1 LSEGSLSFE
10 RMEQVRGELGLGVN
24 RFLKLA
30 GIAKATYY
38 RRKQGSQARSCP
50 AQQQIVQEV
59 STYAEQHPRYGYRR
73 VWALLAREGISASPS
88 TVYRLMKRF
97 GQLQQSPRRRGY
109 RYSPPPRPER
119 MGLTV
124 GLDFTRWGKARLCN
138 VIEYQSRY
146 CLAAV
151 ATLTEDAQ
159 AASNALSQAILQ
171 AEQLKLPTQGIE
183 VKSDQGTAFKAK
195 AFTEFL
201 EASCCG
207 QTLSAV
213 GKPQG
218 MGRVERFHRTLKEE
232 YLQYEEVESL
242 DELNRV
248 LESFR
253 EDYNTRRPHQAL
265 DYKTPLEV
273 IRSAQETGIV

>member
-1 LSEGSLSFE
+1 
-10 RMEQVRGELGLGVN
+10 METVPQEMGLGVN
-24 RFLKLA
+24 RFLQLA
-30 GIAKATYY
+30 GTAKATYY
-38 RRKQGSQARSCP
+38 RRKQGIP
-50 AQQQIVQEV
+50 
-59 STYAEQHPRYGYRR
+59 
-73 VWALLAREGISASPS
+73 ASPS
-88 TVYRLMKRF
+88 TVYCLMKRF
-97 GQLQQSPRRRGY
+97 GRLQQSPRRGGY

-119 MGLTV
+119 MGLTM
-124 GLDFTRWGKARLCN
+124 GLDFTRWGKDRLCN
-138 VIEYQSRY
+138 VIKYQSRY

-159 AASNALSQAILQ
+159 AASNALGQAILQ
-171 AEQLKLPTQGIE
+171 TERLKLPTQGIE

-201 EASCCG
+201 EASCWG

-218 MGRVERFHRTLKEE
+218 MGRVERFHRTLEVE
-232 YLQYEEVESL
+232 SLQYEEVESL
-242 DELNRV
+242 DEPNRV

>member
-1 LSEGSLSFE
+1 
-10 RMEQVRGELGLGVN
+10 MEQVRGELGLGVN

-59 STYAEQHPRYGYRR
+59 SNYAEQHPRYGYRR

-183 VKSDQGTAFKAK
+183 VKSDQGTAFKAN

>member
-1 LSEGSLSFE
+1 
-10 RMEQVRGELGLGVN
+10 VGLVGP
-24 RFLKLA
+24 
-30 GIAKATYY
+30 GGYP
-38 RRKQGSQARSCP
+38 SQ
-50 AQQQIVQEV
+50 
-59 STYAEQHPRYGYRR
+59 
-73 VWALLAREGISASPS
+73 PS
-88 TVYRLMKRF
+88 TVYGLKKRF
-97 GQLQQSPRRRGY
+97 GRLLQSPRRRGY

-119 MGLTV
+119 MGLIA

-159 AASNALSQAILQ
+159 AASNALGQAILQ
-171 AEQLKLPTQGIE
+171 AERLKLPTQGIE

-195 AFTEFL
+195 AFTKFL
-201 EASCCG
+201 EASCCD
-207 QTLSAV
+207 QTSSAV
-213 GKPQG
+213 GEPQG

-232 YLQYEEVESL
+232 YLQYEEVGSL

-248 LESFR
+248 LENFR

-273 IRSAQETGIV
+273 IRSVQETGIV